1 MGNLIRRKTVNLDG
15 AEFVISCLTQRALE
29 DFKAEEAKLENQA
42 DAILTFRRKVIA
54 YAMNRALPE
63 LAEDAKYTEEKLK
76 DILDLGS
83 ITPLFHEV
91 LAFSGIQLATKA
103 APDAEAG
110 ASGET
115 SPSSTS

>member
-1 MGNLIRRKTVNLDG
+1 MGNLIRRKTINLDG

-29 DFKAEEAKLENQA
+29 EFKTEEAKVTAEA

-54 YAMNRALPE
+54 YAMNRAMPE
-63 LAEDAKYTEEKLK
+63 LADDAKYTEEKLK

-91 LAFSGIQLATKA
+91 LAFSGIQVAAKA
-103 APDAEAG
+103 APEAG